1 MANDLEAVGDVLKLF
16 GDVVTKVPQRA
27 AAIRTAVALW
37 SMRDDLTRKMIG
49 QRLAVRSGLRL
60 S

>member
-1 MANDLEAVGDVLKLF
+1 MTNDLEAVGDVLKLF
-16 GDVVTKVPQRA
+16 GDVVTELPQLA
-27 AAIRTAVALW
+27 AAIRTAVALR

-49 QRLAVRSGLRL
+49 QRLAVRSCLRF